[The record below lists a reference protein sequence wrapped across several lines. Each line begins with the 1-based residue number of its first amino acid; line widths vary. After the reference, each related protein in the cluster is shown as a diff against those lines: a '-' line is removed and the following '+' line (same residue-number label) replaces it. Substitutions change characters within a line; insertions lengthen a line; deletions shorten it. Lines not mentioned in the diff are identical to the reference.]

1 MKIVV
6 IGGTGRV
13 GSQVVAALRELG
25 HEAVPAA
32 PSTGVDALTGEGLA
46 DALNGADVVVDVTGS
61 PTYEPDEVLDFFRRS
76 TSNLLAAEQAAGAA
90 RHVVLSIVGTR
101 RQPENA
107 YFRAKVAQE
116 DLVGASPVEWTIVH
130 ATQLFEFLPTLAD
143 SQTVD
148 GVVRV
153 PPVAFQPVAASD
165 VAAAV
170 VHAVLHGPARA
181 DVEVAG
187 PERFRYDE
195 LLRAELAEAGDPREV
210 VTDPGARYWGA
221 LVDDR
226 SLVPEGDHVTLGAT
240 TLAAWKQARAA
251 EGATA

>member
-6 IGGTGRV
+6 IGGTGRI
-13 GSQVVAALRELG
+13 GSQVVASLRAQG

-32 PSTGVDALTGEGLA
+32 PSTGVNTLTGEGLA
-46 DALNGADVVVDVTGS
+46 DVLQGVDVVADVAGS
-61 PTYEPDEVLDFFRRS
+61 PGFEPDEVLDFFRRS
-76 TSNLLAAEQAAGAA
+76 TSNVLAAEQAAGVP
-90 RHVVLSIVGTR
+90 RHVALSIVGTR
-101 RQPENA
+101 RLPENS

-116 DLVGASPVEWTIVH
+116 DLVEAAPVDWTIVH
-130 ATQLFEFLPTLAD
+130 ATQFFEFLPTLAD

-153 PPVAFQPVAASD
+153 PPVAFQPIASSD

-170 VHAVLHGPARA
+170 VDAVLHGPTNTH
-181 DVEVAG
+181 VEVGG

-221 LVDDR
+221 LVDDH
-226 SLVPEGDHVTLGAT
+226 SLVPEGQHVTLGST
-240 TLAAWKQARAA
+240 TLAAWKKARANQ
-251 EGATA
+251 GTAA